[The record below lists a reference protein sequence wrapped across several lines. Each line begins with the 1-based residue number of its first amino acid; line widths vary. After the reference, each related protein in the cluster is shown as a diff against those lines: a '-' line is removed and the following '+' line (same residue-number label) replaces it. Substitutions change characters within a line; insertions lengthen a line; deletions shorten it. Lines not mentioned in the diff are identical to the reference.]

1 MTECARRTLAFRVFA
16 ASLTVVFTSLLSTP
30 APAGSQPS
38 EETWQEIKPDLFED
52 AQIGDG
58 TGMLSIEAPKRAHDA
73 AVVPISIKARKG
85 ADIRKITLVIDENP
99 APLAGGF
106 EFGPAAAS
114 VSFST
119 RVRVNSYSYIRA
131 VAETAD
137 GRLHMVKTFVKAS
150 GGCSAPANK
159 DMDKAMAQ
167 IGRMKLR
174 LFADKT
180 TSVAGNQSGVREG
193 QIMIRHPNYSGFQM
207 NQITMLYIPPHFVD
221 SIEIRHDDRLV
232 MRVEGGISLSED
244 PNIRFYYKGSG
255 TGRINVTATDTE
267 EGTFARSWPMT
278 GS

>member
-1 MTECARRTLAFRVFA
+1 M
-16 ASLTVVFTSLLSTP
+16 LT
-30 APAGSQPS
+30 
-38 EETWQEIKPDLFED
+38 
-52 AQIGDG
+52 
-58 TGMLSIEAPKRAHDA
+58 IEAPKRAHDA
-73 AVVPISIKARKG
+73 AVVPISIKAKEG
-85 ADIRKITLVIDENP
+85 VDIRKITVVIDENP
-99 APLAGGF
+99 APLVGGF

-131 VAETAD
+131 VAETTD
-137 GRLHMVKTFVKAS
+137 GKLHMVKTFVKAS
-150 GGCSAPANK
+150 GGCSAPASK
-159 DMDKAMAQ
+159 DADKAMAQ
-167 IGRMKLR
+167 LGRMKLR
-174 LFADKT
+174 LLGDET
-180 TSVAGNQSGVREG
+180 AGVTANQSGMREG

-267 EGTFARSWPMT
+267 EGTFERSWPVT